1 MSLRSSS
8 IFITFLVLEVF
19 FINYFLLQDFF
30 GYGLT
35 NEDIPYLRDYKSWYQ
50 ITDSSYLIKVY
61 KTWIHAGPNWA
72 HQILYVGAV
81 DDLFPYNWELT
92 QKLNFIWKSLAALSL
107 FPFLWIL
114 TKRKLIAILA
124 TLMYSILPSANGSL
138 TINCTGTEYLGV
150 IFLNLFIFSYYYL
163 IKNQKSIKL
172 LILSFILLYIS
183 IFAAP
188 VRMIPILAL
197 LAITEIILAIS
208 GISKF
213 KIALFRI
220 IIYLLPFYLLFRL
233 IDPGTLSRGSLYD
246 NLLKDLL
253 AGNWQLL
260 ITPLAGLGFMLMSTS
275 SVYSFGGNPNLETL
289 GSYFS
294 HYFNIWV
301 FISIFSI

>member
-8 IFITFLVLEVF
+8 IFITFLVLVVF
-19 FINYFLLQDFF
+19 FINYFFLQDFF
-30 GYGLT
+30 GFGLT

-72 HQILYVGAV
+72 HQILYLGAV

-220 IIYLLPFYLLFRL
+220 IIYLLPFYLLME
-233 IDPGTLSRGSLYD
+233 LSKAA
-246 NLLKDLL
+246 NFQLKD
-253 AGNWQLL
+253 
-260 ITPLAGLGFMLMSTS
+260 PL
-275 SVYSFGGNPNLETL
+275 
-289 GSYFS
+289 
-294 HYFNIWV
+294 
-301 FISIFSI
+301 